1 LTRARRFIAAAAL
14 SPVLLGGCTDWAGY
28 DLDYFWGYI
37 PALATMRNSV
47 VLDPY
52 EMPRL
57 PPEHSVPIAGEFGN
71 APGPFTQAQL
81 DSVAATLT
89 NPFAGGGDPTVLA
102 RGEVLYASQCAICHG
117 PTGAG
122 NGPIIGAGKFPFSLP
137 VSGGTAVGRSDGYIY
152 AIIAAGR
159 GLMPPYGEK
168 LGHGDRWAV
177 VEYVRELQRA
187 GGAAPAAAPATTPA
201 GGAAGATVPAAG
213 AEATAAVGADTSPAV
228 EP

>member
-1 LTRARRFIAAAAL
+1 MTRARRFVAAAAL
-14 SPVLLGGCTDWAGY
+14 SPLLLAGCTDWAGY

-37 PALATMRNSV
+37 PALATMRTSV
-47 VLDPY
+47 AFDPY

-57 PPEHSVPIAGEFGN
+57 PPEHSVPMAGEFGS

-89 NPFAGGGDPTVLA
+89 NPFAGGGAPEVRA
-102 RGEVLYASQCAICHG
+102 RGEALYAAQCSVCHG

-122 NGPIIGAGKFPFSLP
+122 DGQIIGGGKFPFSLP
-137 VSGGTAVGRSDGYIY
+137 VSGGSAVGRSDGYIY
-152 AIIAAGR
+152 SIITVGR

-168 LGHGDRWAV
+168 LAHADRWAV

-187 GGAAPAAAPATTPA
+187 GGAAPATTPVAPAATP
-201 GGAAGATVPAAG
+201 GAGATD
-213 AEATAAVGADTSPAV
+213 TAAAV